1 MSLIHDQ
8 EQTHEQHAALYTE
21 ALRPQFH
28 FTARYWKD
36 YRLNPQQHQ
45 EGWINDVN
53 GLVYHAGEY
62 HFFAQRWWSCW
73 LHAVSTD
80 LIHWQELPPA
90 FGKGGQFGGT
100 QSGGAIVDT
109 TNASGLGNGSEPVMV
124 AFWSST
130 DNENQCM
137 SYSTDRGRTW
147 TKYAHNPVLAHPY
160 RDPNV
165 FWYEPG
171 HKWIMILYGPPDN
184 SYVLF
189 SSTNLLNWE
198 KLSTIPDMY
207 ECPDMFP
214 LLLDGDPAREKWVVV
229 DGSGDYLV
237 GRFDGQRFEAETPK
251 LKGDYGRNF
260 YASMTFDGMPREDD
274 RRIQMA
280 WMRGGE
286 YPDMPFNQ
294 QITFPC
300 ELTLRTLPEGVRVC
314 RYPIR
319 EIERL
324 YSREFALSNRR
335 LAPGENPL
343 DEVDGAGAA
352 FDITAEFDLSQSSC
366 DEIAFGLCGSPVK
379 YDVRN
384 QLLDA
389 CGSRTELKPRSGR
402 IQFRLLVDRMSVE
415 CFGNRGEVSVTN
427 VAQAQA
433 IAPALSLQA
442 VGGDLW
448 ITSLT
453 VHELN
458 SIWPSA

>member
-1 MSLIHDQ
+1 MSLMHNREN
-8 EQTHEQHAALYTE
+8 EQRAELYKE
-21 ALRPQFH
+21 SLRPQYH
-28 FTARYWKD
+28 FTARYWDD

-80 LIHWQELPPA
+80 LVHWKELPPA
-90 FGKGGQFGGT
+90 FGKGGPLGGT
-100 QSGGAIVDT
+100 QSGGGIVDYA
-109 TNASGLGNGSEPVMV
+109 NASGLGNGIEPVMV

-130 DNENQCM
+130 DNESQCI
-137 SYSTDRGRTW
+137 SYSNDRGRTW
-147 TKYAHNPVLAHPY
+147 VKYAGNPVLVHPH

-171 HKWIMILYGPPDN
+171 QKWVMILYGTPDN

-189 SSTNLLNWE
+189 SSTDLLHWE
-198 KLSTIPDMY
+198 KLSTIPDMF

-214 LLLDGDPAREKWVVV
+214 LFLDGDKEREKWVVV

-237 GRFDGQRFEAETPK
+237 GKFDGQRFEAETSK
-251 LKGDYGRNF
+251 RKGDYGSNF
-260 YASMTFDGMPREDD
+260 YASMTFDGMPKEDE
-274 RRIQMA
+274 RWIQMA

-300 ELTLRTLPEGVRVC
+300 ELTLHTLPEGIRLC
-314 RYPIR
+314 RYPVQ
-319 EIERL
+319 EIQKL
-324 YSREFALSNRR
+324 YASEFVLTNQV

-343 DEVDGAGAA
+343 APIKGEL
-352 FDITAEFDLSQSSC
+352 FDITAEFDLSKSDC
-366 DEIAFGLCGSPVK
+366 DEIVFDVRGNRVQYNVRTHQLSSCGSS
-379 YDVRN
+379 
-384 QLLDA
+384 A
-389 CGSRTELKPRSGR
+389 ELMPRSGR
-402 IQFRLLVDRMSVE
+402 LQLRILVDRMSVE
-415 CFGNRGEVSVTN
+415 TFGNHGEICMTN
-427 VAQAQA
+427 VAQAQSVQ
-433 IAPALSLQA
+433 PALSLHA
-442 VGGDLW
+442 LGGSVS
-448 ITSLT
+448 ITSLV

-458 SIWPSA
+458 SIW